1 VRVILLGKDLVRKRI
16 HEVEED
22 LKGRGYRYL
31 GTLVVGDSNI
41 RYWVKE
47 EGDGK
52 FSLVTVE
59 EWADFTEV
67 KTKEVTEEQLREIE
81 ERIEERAGV
90 WRRRR
95 P

>member
-1 VRVILLGKDLVRKRI
+1 MKVILLKKDLVRKRL
-16 HEVEED
+16 HEVEEE
-22 LKGRGYRYL
+22 LREKGYKYL
-31 GTLVVGDSNI
+31 GAMIVGDSDI
-41 RYWVKE
+41 HYWVK

-59 EWADFTEV
+59 EWTDFTEV